1 MDEVNTFLIGL
12 GGGILGGILL
22 CVNYYMLIISK
33 SRQYISAK
41 RVMKDRLLI
50 AGLEQEIHDIK
61 QYLNAIKKEYYANGK
76 KL

>member
-1 MDEVNTFLIGL
+1 MVEVNTFLIGL